1 MSSSMTSV
9 VNGRQQAR
17 VSLSLPVMG
26 DNGRGGMAEVQFVEG
41 DDRVSDLTVSVRL
54 STGEVLRVGKAAG
67 GGGRQSSAAQQT
79 IDVDWR
85 EV

>member
-1 MSSSMTSV
+1 MTSV

-17 VSLSLPVMG
+17 VQLSMPVQG
-26 DNGRGGMAEVQFVEG
+26 DNGRVGMADVQFVEG
-41 DDRVSDLTVSVRL
+41 DDSVSDLTVSVRL
-54 STGEVLRVGKAAG
+54 SNGEMLRVGKAAG
-67 GGGRQSSAAQQT
+67 RGAGYSAAQQT